1 MSTPFLICTAVG
13 ALALLALGIIC
24 VLAWLDTWTLRAL
37 SRHNDVPG
45 QMPLFT
51 NGRIGG
57 ELSWR

>member
-1 MSTPFLICTAVG
+1 LSTPFLICTVVG

-24 VLAWLDTWTLRAL
+24 VLACIDTWMMRSLG
-37 SRHNDVPG
+37 RHDDVPG

-51 NGRIGG
+51 NGRLGG